1 MPTWMVLIAG
11 LALNIFRDGEIRRS
25 QVGLKMVFRV
35 FDEIVFFF
43 NIVRKFF
50 MNRQVLLKV
59 SLF

>member
-11 LALNIFRDGEIRRS
+11 LVLNIFRDGEIRRS